1 MKFDY
6 LDKVF
11 VITGAAG
18 GIGSHL
24 AKEVALNQGIVVA
37 LDLNQ
42 NKLNQLINE
51 LPGNNHL
58 SICFDLTDKTQMRN
72 AIDQINSKLGRID
85 VLVNNAAITSAE
97 RFDERSLD
105 SIEKELSINLLSPLL
120 FMRLAIDL
128 LKKSKDPRII
138 STVSLGG
145 IFPLGETPIYTTS
158 KFGLRG
164 AMLSLSLDLAKKGI
178 KVSSILPSATDTPM
192 LHREAIEGGNTL
204 QFLDPPQTTKD
215 VLKSFK
221 KTLDNPK
228 FERYPKPSES
238 WLVRIVM
245 LIPDL
250 LPKLMPLFVGRG
262 NKGHKKYIQE
272 LEKRDIIKLVNGKYE
287 LNENNS

>member
-24 AKEVALNQGIVVA
+24 AKEVALQNAKVVA
-37 LDLNQ
+37 LDINQ
-42 NKLNQLINE
+42 NKLDQLINS
-51 LPGNNHL
+51 LPGTDHL
-58 SICFDLTDKTQMRN
+58 TICFDLSDKSEMKK
-72 AIDQINSKLGRID
+72 AIEQIASKYGRID

-97 RFDERSLD
+97 RFDERSVE
-105 SIEKELSINLLSPLL
+105 SIEQELSINLLSPLL

-164 AMLSLSLDLAKKGI
+164 AMLSLSLDLEKKGI
-178 KVSSILPSATDTPM
+178 KVSSILPSATDTAM

-204 QFLDPPQTTKD
+204 QFLDPPQTTND
-215 VLKSFK
+215 VIKSFK

-245 LIPDL
+245 LVPDL

-262 NKGHKKYIQE
+262 NKGHKKYLTE
-272 LEKRDIIKLVNGKYE
+272 LEKRGIIKLVNGKYE
-287 LNENNS
+287 LND

>member
-6 LDKVF
+6 FDKVF

-24 AKEVALNQGIVVA
+24 AKEVALQNAKVVA
-37 LDLNQ
+37 LDINQ
-42 NKLNQLINE
+42 NKLELLINS
-51 LPGNNHL
+51 LPGNDHL
-58 SICFDLTDKTQMRN
+58 AICFDLTDKSEMKK
-72 AIDQINSKLGRID
+72 AINQIASKFGRID

-97 RFDERSLD
+97 RFDERSVE
-105 SIEKELSINLLSPLL
+105 SIEQELSINLLSPLL

-164 AMLSLSLDLAKKGI
+164 AMLSLSLDLEKKGI
-178 KVSSILPSATDTPM
+178 KVSSILPSATDTAM
-192 LHREAIEGGNTL
+192 LHKEAIEGGNTL
-204 QFLDPPQTTKD
+204 QFLDPPQSTD
-215 VLKSFK
+215 GVIKSFK

-245 LIPDL
+245 LVPDL

-262 NKGHKKYIQE
+262 NKGHKKYLKE
-272 LEKRDIIKLVNGKYE
+272 LEKRGTIKLVNGKYE
-287 LNENNS
+287 LND

>member
-6 LDKVF
+6 FDKVF

-24 AKEVALNQGIVVA
+24 AKEVASQNAKVVA
-37 LDLNQ
+37 LDINQ
-42 NKLNQLINE
+42 NKLDQLINS
-51 LPGNNHL
+51 LPGNDHL
-58 SICFDLTDKTQMRN
+58 AICFDLTDKSEMKK
-72 AIDQINSKLGRID
+72 AIDQIASKYGQID

-97 RFDERSLD
+97 RFDERSLE
-105 SIEKELSINLLSPLL
+105 SIEQELSINLLSPLL

-164 AMLSLSLDLAKKGI
+164 AMLSLSLDLEKKGI
-178 KVSSILPSATDTPM
+178 KVSSILPSATDTAM
-192 LHREAIEGGNTL
+192 LHKEAIEGGNTL
-204 QFLDPPQTTKD
+204 QFLDPPQTTDD
-215 VLKSFK
+215 VIKSFK

-245 LIPDL
+245 LVPDL

-262 NKGHKKYIQE
+262 NKGHKKYLKE
-272 LEKRDIIKLVNGKYE
+272 LEKRDIIKLINGKYE
-287 LNENNS
+287 LNQ

>member
-6 LDKVF
+6 FDKVF

-24 AKEVALNQGIVVA
+24 AKEVASQNAKVVA
-37 LDLNQ
+37 LDINQ
-42 NKLNQLINE
+42 NKLDQLINS
-51 LPGNNHL
+51 LPGNDHL
-58 SICFDLTDKTQMRN
+58 AICFDLTDKSEMKK
-72 AIDQINSKLGRID
+72 AIDQIALKYGRID

-97 RFDERSLD
+97 RFDERSLE
-105 SIEKELSINLLSPLL
+105 SIEQELSINLLSPLL

-164 AMLSLSLDLAKKGI
+164 AMLSLSLDLEKKGI
-178 KVSSILPSATDTPM
+178 KVSSILPSATDTAM
-192 LHREAIEGGNTL
+192 LHKEAIEGGNTL
-204 QFLDPPQTTKD
+204 QFLDPPQTTDD
-215 VLKSFK
+215 VIKSFK

-245 LIPDL
+245 LVPDL

-262 NKGHKKYIQE
+262 NKGHKKYLKE
-272 LEKRDIIKLVNGKYE
+272 LEKRDIIKLINGKYE
-287 LNENNS
+287 LNQ

>member
-6 LDKVF
+6 RDKVF

-24 AKEVALNQGIVVA
+24 AKEVATQNGIVVA
-37 LDLNQ
+37 LDINQ
-42 NKLNQLINE
+42 NKLTQLINS
-51 LPGNNHL
+51 LSGNNHL
-58 SICFDLTDKTQMRN
+58 AICFDLTDKAEMQK
-72 AIDQINSKLGRID
+72 AIEQIKAKYGRID

-128 LKKSKDPRII
+128 LKKSIDPRII

-192 LHREAIEGGNTL
+192 LHKEAIEGGNTL
-204 QFLDPPQTTKD
+204 QFLDPPQTTED

-262 NKGHKKYIQE
+262 NRGHKKYLLE
-272 LEKRDIIKLVNGKYE
+272 LEKRGIIKLNNGKYE
-287 LNENNS
+287 LDD

>member
-6 LDKVF
+6 RDKVF

-24 AKEVALNQGIVVA
+24 ANEVATQNGIVVA
-37 LDLNQ
+37 LDINQ
-42 NKLNQLINE
+42 NKLTQLINI
-51 LPGNNHL
+51 LSGNNHL
-58 SICFDLTDKTQMRN
+58 AICFDLTDKAEMQK
-72 AIDQINSKLGRID
+72 AIEQIKAKYGRID

-128 LKKSKDPRII
+128 LKKSNDPRII

-262 NKGHKKYIQE
+262 NKGHKKYLQE

>member
-1 MKFDY
+1 MSR
-6 LDKVF
+6 KVML
-11 VITGAAG
+11 ITGAG
-18 GIGSHL
+18 RGIGAATARMAAARGYDLCLTYQKDSASAEAVQRDCEAAG
-24 AKEVALNQGIVVA
+24 AKVLLLQGSVEDEA
-37 LDLNQ
+37 
-42 NKLNQLINE
+42 
-51 LPGNNHL
+51 H
-58 SICFDLTDKTQMRN
+58 
-72 AIDQINSKLGRID
+72 AIGAFEAVMKHFGRID

-128 LKKSKDPRII
+128 LKKSNDPRII

-262 NKGHKKYIQE
+262 NKGHKKYLQE

>member
-6 LDKVF
+6 FDKVF

-24 AKEVALNQGIVVA
+24 AKEVASQNAKVVA
-37 LDLNQ
+37 LDINQ
-42 NKLNQLINE
+42 NKLNQLINS
-51 LPGNNHL
+51 LPGNDHL
-58 SICFDLTDKTQMRN
+58 AICFDLTDKSEMKK
-72 AIDQINSKLGRID
+72 AIDQIASKYGQID

-97 RFDERSLD
+97 RFDERSLE
-105 SIEKELSINLLSPLL
+105 SIEQELSINLLSPLL

-164 AMLSLSLDLAKKGI
+164 AMLSLSLDLEKKGI
-178 KVSSILPSATDTPM
+178 KVSSILPSATDTAM
-192 LHREAIEGGNTL
+192 LHKEAIEGGNTL
-204 QFLDPPQTTKD
+204 QFLDPPQTTDD
-215 VLKSFK
+215 VIKSFK

-245 LIPDL
+245 LVPDL

-262 NKGHKKYIQE
+262 NKGHKKYLKE
-272 LEKRDIIKLVNGKYE
+272 LENRGTIKLINGKYE
-287 LNENNS
+287 LND